1 MWYQRRGHGDL
12 TKEARGRERSRIRMK
27 LLSSLLFAIIA
38 FFATCKACSTTPLSA
53 AGSVGTGGCPR
64 SCFATCQA
72 VNYVSTT
79 TCTYT
84 HIVLFGSSTSTTK
97 TCAECYPLLG
107 RK

>member
-1 MWYQRRGHGDL
+1 MGLPPVREGE
-12 TKEARGRERSRIRMK
+12 KENQDK
-27 LLSSLLFAIIA
+27 LSSSSLLFFAIA
-38 FFATCKACSTTPLSA
+38 ALFSTCQACSTTPLSA

-72 VNYVSTT
+72 VNYASTT

>member
-1 MWYQRRGHGDL
+1 MGIHCHL
-12 TKEARGRERSRIRMK
+12 TKLLVGEKIRIRMK
-27 LLSSLLFAIIA
+27 LLLSLIFAIVALFA
-38 FFATCKACSTTPLSA
+38 FQACSTTPLSA
-53 AGSVGTGGCPR
+53 AGSIGTGGCPR

-72 VNYVSTT
+72 VNYASTT